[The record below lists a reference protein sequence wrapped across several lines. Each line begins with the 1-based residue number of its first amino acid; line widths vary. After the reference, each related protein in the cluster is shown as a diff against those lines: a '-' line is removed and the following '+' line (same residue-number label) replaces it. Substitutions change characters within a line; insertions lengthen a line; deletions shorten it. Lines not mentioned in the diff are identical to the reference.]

1 MHKNKK
7 HTHLSSNIENSG
19 SDPMWF
25 EGMDPNNET
34 EFDEILN
41 EVGLKRTTPIQRS
54 FFEINDGISMDQI
67 VADIEKAQSLRS
79 SYRFTLT
86 PLVKPNFVAL
96 KSMEEFSDGPMTVAV
111 AVGPYDQTF
120 SEFLPFSGIFVLN
133 GMIIVANDTEDHTA
147 HLMLKLCHQIWVK
160 GAYKPFQKEAA

>member
-1 MHKNKK
+1 MYKNKK
-7 HTHLSSNIENSG
+7 HTHLNSNIENVG
-19 SDPMWF
+19 SDPIWF

-96 KSMEEFSDGPMTVAV
+96 KSMEEFCDGPMKVAV
-111 AVGPYDQTF
+111 AAEPYAEIF
-120 SEFLPFSGIFVLN
+120 SDFLPFSGIFVLN
-133 GMIIVANDTEDHTA
+133 GVIIVANDTEDNTA
-147 HLMLKLCHQIWVK
+147 QLMLKLCHQIWVK
-160 GAYKPFQKEAA
+160 GTYKSFLKEVA